1 MKVLKVSLLVKIVG
15 GHSADEA
22 LWHFFSET
30 ACKWRGKEGG
40 GTKFDSTMP
49 RLYISGGRT
58 KFDSTV
64 PRLYIS
70 GGGKEGGGT
79 KFDST
84 MPILYISG
92 GGEGGI
98 EGE

>member
-40 GTKFDSTMP
+40 GTKFDSTMHMQ
-49 RLYISGGRT
+49 LSNISSHIYYFTSQIVDPITSDLT
-58 KFDSTV
+58 KN
-64 PRLYIS
+64 
-70 GGGKEGGGT
+70 
-79 KFDST
+79 
-84 MPILYISG
+84 
-92 GGEGGI
+92 
-98 EGE
+98 

>member
-49 RLYISGGRT
+49 RLYISGG
-58 KFDSTV
+58 
-64 PRLYIS
+64 
-70 GGGKEGGGT
+70 GKEGGGT

-84 MPILYISG
+84 MHYATVKYQQSYLLFFIPNCRPNNQ
-92 GGEGGI
+92 
-98 EGE
+98 